1 MTKLAVMQPYLFP
14 YIGYFQLIG
23 AVDKF
28 VVYDDV
34 NFIKKGWINRNNILI
49 NNQANLFSIPL
60 KEASQNKLINEI
72 YISEDEKWRSTF
84 LKTIAQAYKKAPYF
98 EPVYALIEEIITAE
112 VSKISDLI
120 VASLSRLNTYMGITT
135 ILVESAVIY
144 EAAHLKG
151 QERILEICKKE
162 KAAQYINPIGGQELY
177 SKDLFKENGIALNFI
192 KTQPI
197 QYAQFGKEFIP
208 WLSIIDVLMF
218 NNKEQIKVM
227 LNQYE
232 LI

>member
-14 YIGYFQLIG
+14 YIGYWQLIH

-60 KEASQNKLINEI
+60 KEVSQNKLINEI
-72 YISEDEKWRSTF
+72 YLSEELKWRSTF
-84 LKTIAQAYKKAPYF
+84 LKTITQAYKKAPYF
-98 EPVYALIEEIITAE
+98 EPVYSLIEEIITAE

-120 VASLSRLNTYMGITT
+120 VASLNGLNAYMGITT
-135 ILVESAVIY
+135 TLVESAVVY

-162 KAAQYINPIGGQELY
+162 KVTQYINPIGGQELY
-177 SKDLFKENGIALNFI
+177 SKELFKEKGIELSFI
-192 KTQPI
+192 KTHPI
-197 QYAQFGKEFIP
+197 RYSQFGKEFIP

-218 NNKEQIKVM
+218 NNKEEIKVM